1 MTKTAKGK
9 HYSIAAH
16 LIHSRIQLA
25 PKRLDT
31 QCKADTESF
40 RLFNFA
46 IINAAA
52 EAVQREHGIVATDED
67 KRGAAELLLI
77 AHKRE
82 RESSYYVLEKK
93 EPTDPKPIR
102 VTSKDGGKTIVA
114 AGDLDRFQTMRGAT
128 AMLNAMHS
136 HHPKIINS
144 VRIVTR
150 WEIVDW

>member
-16 LIHSRIQLA
+16 LIHSRVQLV

-31 QCKADTESF
+31 QCKADAESF
-40 RLFNFA
+40 RLFNHA

-52 EAVQREHGIVATDED
+52 EAVFRQHGIVATDDD
-67 KRGAAELLLI
+67 KRDAAELLLI

-82 RESSYYVLEKK
+82 RESPYYVLEKK
-93 EPTDPKPIR
+93 GPTDAMPVR
-102 VTSKDGGKTIVA
+102 VTTRDGGKTIVEA
-114 AGDLDRFQTMRGAT
+114 RDLDRFQTMRGAT

-136 HHPKIINS
+136 YHPKIINS

-150 WEIVDW
+150 WEIIDW